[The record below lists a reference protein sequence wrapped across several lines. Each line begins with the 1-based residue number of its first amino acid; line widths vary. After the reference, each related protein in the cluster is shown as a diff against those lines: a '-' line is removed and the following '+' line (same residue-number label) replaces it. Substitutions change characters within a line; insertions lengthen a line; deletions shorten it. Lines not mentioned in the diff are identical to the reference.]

1 MCLVVPFLLVLKEDF
16 KLSIAAT
23 IIFLNGSHQSE
34 NQSYI
39 AVFVLKIIH
48 RGFYLKSFYMLEN
61 EFFPTFA
68 YITFRKVRG
77 HL

>member
-16 KLSIAAT
+16 KLPIAAT

-61 EFFPTFA
+61 EFFLTFA
-68 YITFRKVRG
+68 YYR
-77 HL
+77 